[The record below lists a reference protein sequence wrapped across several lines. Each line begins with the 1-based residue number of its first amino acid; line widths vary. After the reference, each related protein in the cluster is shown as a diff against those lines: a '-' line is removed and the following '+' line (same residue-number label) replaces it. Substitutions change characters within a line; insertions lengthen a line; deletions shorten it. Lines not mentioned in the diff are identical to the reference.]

1 MEVTNEIT
9 EIKIIAETE
18 ITQVL
23 VDNELTPI
31 NVYTETCTIESKIT
45 IDKSKIYDGNGDLV
59 AELSQGE
66 TFIIHNHEIKRSDD
80 SIVVEQ
86 LFNENYTV
94 EDTVINDQGTLV
106 NVKYQDNY
114 SCSTLEKR
122 NLFVDFSE
130 GKIIDIVIDTDTRA
144 TYTTCND
151 PLAIFKKNTIVV
163 TLPFTVEIGDTLNI
177 EVTAITST
185 KLKLEGEY
193 A

>member
-31 NVYTETCTIESKIT
+31 NVYTETCTIESEIT

-59 AELSQGE
+59 AELSQDE

>member
-31 NVYTETCTIESKIT
+31 NVYTETCTIESEIT

-122 NLFVDFSE
+122 NLIVDFSE

-177 EVTAITST
+177 EVAAITST

>member
-1 MEVTNEIT
+1 MEVINEIT

-23 VDNELTPI
+23 VTNELTPI
-31 NVYTETCTIESKIT
+31 NVYTETCTIESEIT
-45 IDKSKIYDGNGDLV
+45 VDKSKIYDGNGDLV

-66 TFIIHNHEIKRSDD
+66 TFIIPNHEIKRSDD

-86 LFNENYTV
+86 LFDEDYTV
-94 EDTVINDQGTLV
+94 EDTVINDQGTFV
-106 NVKYQDNY
+106 NVKYQNTY

-151 PLAIFKKNTIVV
+151 PLAVFKKNTIVI
-163 TLPFTVEIGDTLNI
+163 TLPFTVAIGDTLNI
-177 EVTAITST
+177 EVAAITLT

>member
-31 NVYTETCTIESKIT
+31 NVYTETCTIESEIT